1 MLGSGESEE
10 LAEELQAGLEAAR
23 LLKRVDYNLGAATVQ
38 SKLNGK
44 VWQMARLVQWLVFA
58 VEPATAG
65 KVDAGTMAAACA
77 HVEANGSDNQRE
89 IARLCERMRKLK
101 ALAASSAAGSAE
113 PTGEQE
119 NAEAMFAKAQAELES
134 RFSTEPKFTLAG
146 FKPE

>member
-1 MLGSGESEE
+1 MLDSGESEE

-65 KVDAGTMAAACA
+65 KVDAETMASACA

-89 IARLCERMRKLK
+89 IARLCERMRKFK
-101 ALAASSAAGSAE
+101 VLAASSTESGEVESAE
-113 PTGEQE
+113 R
-119 NAEAMFAKAQAELES
+119 MYSKAQAEVQE
-134 RFSTEPKFTLAG
+134 RVSTEGKFTLVGWA
-146 FKPE
+146 PR